1 MLAKLYLNLYN
12 YIYDALLRIWKKIFD
27 EIFLYE
33 RELLLIRWKIIVY
46 RVIKLYVKSLIYING
61 VFVYCTQQ
69 CVYKL
74 FIVYKYVSI
83 RKTRY
88 NMNFLRIS
96 VLKSWM
102 NINIRVID
110 YPDSTFFSRF
120 LKYLLSIFLI
130 FLVHFCPS

>member
-46 RVIKLYVKSLIYING
+46 RVIRLYVKSLIYING

-88 NMNFLRIS
+88 NMNFFRIS

-110 YPDSTFFSRF
+110 YPDSTFFRDFSNICF
-120 LKYLLSIFLI
+120 LYF
-130 FLVHFCPS
+130 

>member
-46 RVIKLYVKSLIYING
+46 RVIRLYVKSLIYING
-61 VFVYCTQQ
+61 VFVYCIQQ

-88 NMNFLRIS
+88 NMNFFRIS

>member
-46 RVIKLYVKSLIYING
+46 RVIRLYVKSLIYING
-61 VFVYCTQQ
+61 VFVYCIQQ

-88 NMNFLRIS
+88 NMNFFRIS

-110 YPDSTFFSRF
+110 YPDSTFFRDFSNICF
-120 LKYLLSIFLI
+120 LYF
-130 FLVHFCPS
+130 